1 MTMTL
6 TLYSDPAHAW
16 LEVPIDELS
25 RLGLSIY
32 HDFSSYSYF
41 GVDKRG
47 AICAYLEEDCDLGI
61 YLSRAIRRDGRRPLF
76 KDKHN
81 KRNSPVRKMER
92 CPYGER
98 FKANSQM
105 ASEFFRDRYK
115 QPEPL
120 QAAFMAGNHSPKNE
134 WP

>member
-16 LEVPIDELS
+16 LEVPLDELS

-41 GVDKRG
+41 GVDRRG
-47 AICAYLEEDCDLGI
+47 AVCAYLEEDCDLGI
-61 YLSRAIRRDGRRPLF
+61 YLSRVIKRDGQRPLF

-98 FKANSQM
+98 FQANSQA
-105 ASEFFRDRYK
+105 ASTFFKEHYSN
-115 QPEPL
+115 
-120 QAAFMAGNHSPKNE
+120 AV
-134 WP
+134 